1 MLVNIVLSFALL
13 LVVFNVHFG
22 IIVAKRFQSSL
33 FGLINWGMAFIL
45 LVCVIQKIYEINFV

>member
-22 IIVAKRFQSSL
+22 IIVSRRFQSNY

-45 LVCVIQKIYEINFV
+45 LVSVIQKICEINFV